1 MLNTVF
7 LYKKATKKL
16 QLSKSSYSIVI
27 YIQSHKHIKCININI
42 TNATAFCPFP
52 IFYQSPDSLAVVMP
66 TLKASQRYRLTQRIS
81 ASYVLAYL
89 RHGCDS
95 KIYCLFIVIT
105 IGIQPLGSIQLQGN
119 KTLDCVCRFLVTSCD
134 GDTNSVYYGILFTS
148 LGSDPQYI
156 SSKPQ
161 TSRRDRLFVLYD
173 ADVTTFIKQLQLR
186 RGITSL
192 RVFNNSAKVVRPY
205 SLLTLRTLKL

>member
-1 MLNTVF
+1 
-7 LYKKATKKL
+7 
-16 QLSKSSYSIVI
+16 
-27 YIQSHKHIKCININI
+27 
-42 TNATAFCPFP
+42 
-52 IFYQSPDSLAVVMP
+52 MP

-134 GDTNSVYYGILFTS
+134 GDRIRFSMEYC
-148 LGSDPQYI
+148 
-156 SSKPQ
+156 
-161 TSRRDRLFVLYD
+161 
-173 ADVTTFIKQLQLR
+173 
-186 RGITSL
+186 
-192 RVFNNSAKVVRPY
+192 
-205 SLLTLRTLKL
+205 SLLWGLIRNIFLRNHRQVEETDCSYCMMQTLLPSLSNFSYAGALLH